1 MRGLQELSDVELKA
15 KLIEAVAELKLG
27 TGPLMCGN
35 EIEFALVASRAA
47 GILREFDGSARQCVG
62 GAVLRS
68 DPDLTPLLL
77 EMFCDRDYEETSAV
91 FADASPRVLE
101 HLKNALGDADHRLSN
116 LAGMLLYQQNPSA
129 SLHERGEL
137 IGYLSST
144 APCPWPSPKPPLR
157 GEPGNLRLFY
167 FSTGPGI
174 AVGPFQ
180 DAPAA
185 QSKGGKLYLDAGLDR
200 EGLAQALRM
209 LGIDDSAQHN
219 YAVFTAIAE
228 DPLQQ
233 QYLVQSR
240 VVTQWMLE
248 NMFLARP
255 LSDARPLQHKRT
267 IEEYFWAFLGHQKA
281 VFGDF
286 FGDPRSPHGAF
297 GGDGDYAKEEL
308 SFGLMVE
315 LPGVYRVW
323 SRAWLVEK

>member
-1 MRGLQELSDVELKA
+1 MMGLQELSDVELKA
-15 KLIEAVAELKLG
+15 RLIEAIVELKSG
-27 TGPLMCGN
+27 SGPLMCGN
-35 EIEFALVASRAA
+35 EREFAPVAERAA
-47 GILREFDGSARQCVG
+47 NILREFDPNVRICVG
-62 GAVLRS
+62 GAVLRA
-68 DPDLTPLLL
+68 DPDLVSLLL
-77 EMFCDRDYEETSAV
+77 QLLCDGSHEEASAI
-91 FADASPRVLE
+91 FLDAGPRAKE
-101 HLKNALGDADHRLSN
+101 HLKIALGDADHRLSN
-116 LAGMLLYQQNPSA
+116 LAGMLLYHQDPSI
-129 SLHERGEL
+129 SLQERARL
-137 IGYLSST
+137 IGYLSPT
-144 APCPWPSPKPPLR
+144 APCPWPSPRPPLR

-167 FSTGPGI
+167 FATGPGV

-180 DAPAA
+180 DAPPA

-200 EGLAQALRM
+200 EGLKQALRM
-209 LGIDDSAQHN
+209 LGIDDTRQHN

-228 DPLQQ
+228 DPMQQ
-233 QYLVQSR
+233 QYLVQAR

-281 VFGDF
+281 VFGGF
-286 FGDPRSPHGAF
+286 FGDRRSPRGAF

-315 LPGVYRVW
+315 LPGVYRIW